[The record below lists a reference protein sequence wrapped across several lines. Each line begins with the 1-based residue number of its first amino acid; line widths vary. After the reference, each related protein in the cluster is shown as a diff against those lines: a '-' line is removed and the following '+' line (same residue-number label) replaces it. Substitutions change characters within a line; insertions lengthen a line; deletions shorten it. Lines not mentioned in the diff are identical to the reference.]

1 MNAFKATFSTILL
14 NGLRADGSNG
24 LGILRLFSIASTKFC
39 MNQEY
44 KYKKRGFIAIEKT
57 VNIQRSE
64 WIIKNF
70 HKKVLLDVK
79 PLY

>member
-24 LGILRLFSIASTKFC
+24 LGILRLFSIAYTKFC

-44 KYKKRGFIAIEKT
+44 KYIKKSFY
-57 VNIQRSE
+57 SD
-64 WIIKNF
+64 WKNCKLF
-70 HKKVLLDVK
+70 NGLKEL
-79 PLY
+79 